1 MSKKNLS
8 PLSVFFVFLLTV
20 SLITFAVFLVFG
32 DFLSG
37 DKMDKF
43 SGANNNI
50 SGGKNRKILLIVDNK
65 ITDHIETI
73 THVVGFI
80 ESIKKYPNLGYRIV
94 EGVEGNIELL
104 EKIILEES
112 KNGFN
117 DVFLVGFDYNLSL
130 MNLFR
135 VFGDTKFYFYQGNA
149 INDNVVN
156 YLTKSY
162 EMRYIQG
169 IIAGI
174 STKNNEIGVVTDFHE
189 NNQNNNLNA
198 FALGVKSV
206 NPSAYIYVAWNNGE
220 KKEKAI
226 SLLNDL
232 FAYKNIDVIIGN
244 LAFCYW
250 CEISEKKKIKYM
262 SFLSNDIEN
271 NISENFIGSY
281 KLDSK
286 KLYDSFWKNL
296 TNNIEFSNNEI
307 WFGLENNI
315 IYPLINYNSKI
326 DNSVIQNIDETVK
339 LLKSGNKFIFQGP
352 IYSNQGSEIVPKD
365 AVIDDERLETQQN
378 WLNSNIIE
386 FNQSKSNKFQ
396 IWNEIDLDLK
406 IYNEE
411 HSDRLLRRLKDIL
424 DKSI

>member
-1 MSKKNLS
+1 MNRHYDTAFYRDLVKRIRNM
-8 PLSVFFVFLLTV
+8 FENAA
-20 SLITFAVFLVFG
+20 IT
-32 DFLSG
+32 
-37 DKMDKF
+37 
-43 SGANNNI
+43 
-50 SGGKNRKILLIVDNK
+50 
-65 ITDHIETI
+65 TDIM
-73 THVVGFI
+73 VGFAG
-80 ESIKKYPNLGYRIV
+80 ETNV
-94 EGVEGNIELL
+94 EF
-104 EKIILEES
+104 EES
-112 KNGFN
+112 VEFLKEISFAKSH
-117 DVFLVGFDYNLSL
+117 VFAYSRRKGTVAHGLP
-130 MNLFR
+130 
-135 VFGDTKFYFYQGNA
+135 
-149 INDNVVN
+149 
-156 YLTKSY
+156 
-162 EMRYIQG
+162 
-169 IIAGI
+169 
-174 STKNNEIGVVTDFHE
+174 
-189 NNQNNNLNA
+189 NQ
-198 FALGVKSV
+198 
-206 NPSAYIYVAWNNGE
+206 IE

-424 DKSI
+424 DKST